1 MQIKCASI
9 KCDNTFFIDETKN
22 WKFPSK
28 RYYCISCR
36 KQEWKIKLKCAGC
49 FMEFTP
55 GKLTQKYCGGDC
67 KVMLSARRK
76 YQRELLLNKRQM
88 NCKICNVE
96 IPPITKTYRR
106 KICKPCR
113 DSFVERYNKI
123 KIQMNGIQMSA
134 KKKGVMNC
142 LLCNKSVQHRL
153 FCSTDCSKLGR
164 SIRKTGH

>member
-1 MQIKCASI
+1 MQIECANI
-9 KCDNTFFIDETKN
+9 KCNNMFYIDERKN

-28 RYYCISCR
+28 RYYCIPSR
-36 KQEWKIKLKCAGC
+36 KQEYKIKLKCAGC

-76 YQRELLLNKRQM
+76 YQREHLLNKRQM
-88 NCKICNVE
+88 NCKICNTE

-123 KIQMNGIQMSA
+123 KVQMNGIQMAA
-134 KKKGVMNC
+134 KKKGIMNC

-164 SIRKTGH
+164 TIRKTGH

>member
-1 MQIKCASI
+1 M
-9 KCDNTFFIDETKN
+9 FYIDERKN

-36 KQEWKIKLKCAGC
+36 KQEYKIRLKCAGC

-76 YQRELLLNKRQM
+76 YQREHLLNKRQM

-96 IPPITKTYRR
+96 IPPILERIEEKYAN
-106 KICKPCR
+106 P
-113 DSFVERYNKI
+113 VEI
-123 KIQMNGIQMSA
+123 H
-134 KKKGVMNC
+134 
-142 LLCNKSVQHRL
+142 L
-153 FCSTDCSKLGR
+153 
-164 SIRKTGH
+164 

>member
-1 MQIKCASI
+1 
-9 KCDNTFFIDETKN
+9 
-22 WKFPSK
+22 
-28 RYYCISCR
+28 
-36 KQEWKIKLKCAGC
+36 
-49 FMEFTP
+49 MEFTP

-76 YQRELLLNKRQM
+76 YQREHLLNKRQM

-96 IPPITKTYRR
+96 IPPITRTYRR
-106 KICKPCR
+106 KICKSCR

-123 KIQMNGIQMSA
+123 KVQMNGIQMSA
-134 KKKGVMNC
+134 KKKGIMNC

-153 FCSTDCSKLGR
+153 FCSSDCSKLGR